1 MHIIVR
7 DERSVGRIIKEN
19 TDSEGRMG
27 WNYHLSILRESNDLW
42 RELMTTPRG
51 AETFAKRI
59 NLLSTHSSGR
69 VYNASI
75 YERDGFRQSLGIR
88 KLKELLNR
96 VLKMYSSGKLKGDLL
111 FHKTAHGGC
120 AFLNEGWPIKL
131 AQSNNKFEHW
141 ILTGNLQWVYALR
154 DEYKYEPAPQCSSS
168 ASDDIDEYLRWLVE
182 VGSTD
187 KKQAHQVCSYGNENM
202 GRYMNRIQRYVRRVE
217 LVNVLK
223 DTAHAPEEWDY
234 YIEEHGIPRFGV
246 WCYKNGKVFYYIG
259 GPVGDVH
266 SIDIHGNRNTELGGI
281 T

>member
-88 KLKELLNR
+88 KLKEL
-96 VLKMYSSGKLKGDLL
+96 
-111 FHKTAHGGC
+111 
-120 AFLNEGWPIKL
+120 
-131 AQSNNKFEHW
+131 
-141 ILTGNLQWVYALR
+141 
-154 DEYKYEPAPQCSSS
+154 
-168 ASDDIDEYLRWLVE
+168 
-182 VGSTD
+182 
-187 KKQAHQVCSYGNENM
+187 
-202 GRYMNRIQRYVRRVE
+202 
-217 LVNVLK
+217 
-223 DTAHAPEEWDY
+223 
-234 YIEEHGIPRFGV
+234 
-246 WCYKNGKVFYYIG
+246 
-259 GPVGDVH
+259 
-266 SIDIHGNRNTELGGI
+266 
-281 T
+281 